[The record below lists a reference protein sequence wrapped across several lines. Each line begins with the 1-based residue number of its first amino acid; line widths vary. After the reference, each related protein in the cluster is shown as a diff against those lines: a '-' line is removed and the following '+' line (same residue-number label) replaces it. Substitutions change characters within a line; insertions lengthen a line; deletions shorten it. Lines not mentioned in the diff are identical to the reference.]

1 MEPTR
6 SNDWRL
12 VTVRVLYSFLLL
24 LEDSFERRKQ
34 FQKVLSPFPCADRVG
49 RGEKIE
55 GKKGKEEKRKEKK
68 IEGRSEREE
77 KETRKTEKK
86 SKRGQ
91 KTGSIIL
98 CFF

>member
-12 VTVRVLYSFLLL
+12 VTVRRVLYSFLLL
-24 LEDSFERRKQ
+24 FEDSFERRKQ
-34 FQKVLSPFPCADRVG
+34 FQKVPSPFPCAHREG
-49 RGEKIE
+49 REKIE
-55 GKKGKEEKRKEKK
+55 GKKGKEEKRKEDKR
-68 IEGRSEREE
+68 EGAR
-77 KETRKTEKK
+77 EKK
-86 SKRGQ
+86 RKRGQ

>member
-1 MEPTR
+1 M
-6 SNDWRL
+6 
-12 VTVRVLYSFLLL
+12 F
-24 LEDSFERRKQ
+24 EDSFERRKQ
-34 FQKVLSPFPCADRVG
+34 FQKVLSPFPCAHREG

-55 GKKGKEEKRKEKK
+55 GKKGKEEKRKEDRGK
-68 IEGRSEREE
+68 ERER
-77 KETRKTEKK
+77 RKGTEKK

>member
-24 LEDSFERRKQ
+24 FEDSFERRKQ
-34 FQKVLSPFPCADRVG
+34 FQKVLSPFPCAHREG

-55 GKKGKEEKRKEKK
+55 GKKGKEEKRKEDRGK
-68 IEGRSEREE
+68 ERER
-77 KETRKTEKK
+77 RKGREV
-86 SKRGQ
+86 RRQ
-91 KTGSIIL
+91 VQ
-98 CFF
+98 